1 MAKLASVIV
10 PRPLKVSRG
19 AKIGH
24 GPFVPEVYV
33 LRNRPSAV
41 RAPSSTAIFSSSAAS
56 RSPVISRHP
65 RLRRRAWRFGRS
77 RRMTGVPNEAMA
89 MERDGDE
96 VHLSEIEASGAEQY
110 HIGRWVLG
118 LSLLLATALLSL
130 IWISG
135 TIF

>member
-1 MAKLASVIV
+1 
-10 PRPLKVSRG
+10 
-19 AKIGH
+19 
-24 GPFVPEVYV
+24 
-33 LRNRPSAV
+33 
-41 RAPSSTAIFSSSAAS
+41 
-56 RSPVISRHP
+56 
-65 RLRRRAWRFGRS
+65 
-77 RRMTGVPNEAMA
+77 MTGVPNEAMA